1 MSFGLRY
8 KASDRMSDLIAD
20 NFMLLMVLSRFGI
33 KLGIGDLSV
42 QQLCERHG
50 VDCDTFLAVANF
62 ISSDQTSY
70 TTDDLPQFS
79 LPSLIGYLQS
89 AHSYF
94 LDFSLPQVRGRLEQA
109 LQGNVDANVSRLILK
124 FYDQLVQEVT
134 DHMDYENK
142 HVFTYVN
149 QLLRGKRNR
158 KYDIA
163 KFARHHTQMD
173 ERLSELKNIIVKYYP
188 VTVDN
193 NQINSVLFDIY
204 NCEQDLVSHR
214 QVEDCLF
221 VPAVTVLERRLRDAK
236 KQ

>member
-1 MSFGLRY
+1 MSFGSRY
-8 KASDRMSDLIAD
+8 KATDRMSDLIAD
-20 NFMLLMVLSRFGI
+20 NFMLLMVVSRFGI
-33 KLGIGDLSV
+33 KLGIGDLTV
-42 QQLCERHG
+42 GELCRRHN

-62 ISSDQTSY
+62 ISSDQSSY

-79 LPSLIGYLQS
+79 LTSLIGYLQS

-94 LDFSLPQVRGRLEQA
+94 LGFSLPQVRGRLEAA
-109 LQGNVDANVSRLILK
+109 LSGNVDANVSMLILK
-124 FYDQLVQEVT
+124 FYDQLVSEVAE
-134 DHMDYENK
+134 HMDYENK

-149 QLLRGKRNR
+149 QLLQGKLNR
-158 KYDIA
+158 KYDIG

-188 VTVDN
+188 ETVDN
-193 NQINSVLFDIY
+193 NQINSVLFDIF

-221 VPAVTVLERRLRDAK
+221 VPAVTIVERRLRDGK